1 MSPGPGA
8 SARLREPVLA
18 FVALGA
24 NLGDAQATVL
34 RALEQLAHLP
44 QTRLLA
50 RSRLYRS
57 APHEASG
64 PDFIN
69 AVARIETALTAP
81 ELLQALQSLE
91 DAAGRE
97 RPYPNAPRT
106 LDLDLLLYGDARIE
120 SPRLTVPHP
129 RMRQRAFVLHPLSEL
144 APDRVCG
151 ADLLAVK
158 HQAIE
163 LLPPH

>member
-1 MSPGPGA
+1 MSPDRLLL
-8 SARLREPVLA
+8 ARPREPVSA

-24 NLGDAQATVL
+24 NLGNARATVL
-34 RALEQLAHLP
+34 QALQDLAHLP

-106 LDLDLLLYGDARIE
+106 LDLDLLLYGDASIE

-129 RMRQRAFVLHPLSEL
+129 RMRQRAFVLQPLSDV

-158 HQAIE
+158 HQAIRI
-163 LLPPH
+163 LRDL